1 MISFLKVFTLENY
14 IDTLL
19 TKFKTF
25 KMIDLN
31 TYNKKI
37 NIGNKFVTNNRVFV
51 IAEIGS
57 NHNQDLDVA
66 LQSIDAVV
74 EAGAD
79 AVKFQN
85 INLEKLYYK
94 KDKDLVKLHKLID
107 INVDWLSKLKEYCDK
122 KNIIFFS
129 SPTYLE
135 AVDLLLEIGVDLF
148 KIASPQA
155 NFPQLIKKVSNTGKP
170 TIMSSGQ
177 STLEALK
184 NSVNNF
190 LSQGND
196 KLIILHCNSIYPTPF
211 EQVNLKMIE
220 KLKTIFKGHIGFSD
234 HTLGVSA
241 PIAAVALG
249 AKVIEKHFVLNKSFN
264 SPDAKF
270 SLDQN
275 EFKYMVKCIR
285 EAESVLIPNDRSQLH
300 PIEAE
305 YKKSFAY
312 KAVLKKNVKEDDL
325 LDEKDLNFLR
335 AEKGIDANDL
345 DLYTNSRA
353 RFKRS
358 LKEGDLINSHDLKLD

>member
-1 MISFLKVFTLENY
+1 MIEP
-14 IDTLL
+14 
-19 TKFKTF
+19 
-25 KMIDLN
+25 N
-31 TYNKKI
+31 TYNKPI
-37 NIGNKFVTNNRVFV
+37 NIGGKIISKNRVFV

-57 NHNQDLDVA
+57 NHNQDLDIA

-74 EAGAD
+74 DAGAD

-85 INLEKLYYK
+85 INLEKLYYR
-94 KDKDLVKLHKLID
+94 KDKELENLHKLID
-107 INVDWLSKLKEYCDK
+107 LNVDWLSKLKAYCDK
-122 KNIIFFS
+122 KKIIFFS

-135 AVDLLLEIGVDLF
+135 AVDLLDEIGVELF

-170 TIMSSGQ
+170 AIMSSGQ

-211 EQVNLKMIE
+211 EKVNLKMIE
-220 KLKTIFKGHIGFSD
+220 KFKTIFKGHIGFSD
-234 HTLGVSA
+234 HTLGVTA

-249 AKVIEKHFVLNKSFN
+249 ANVIEKHFVLNKSFN

-285 EAESVLIPNDRSQLH
+285 EAQTVLIPNDRSHLD

-312 KAVLKKNVKEDDL
+312 KAVLKRNVKEDDL
-325 LDEKDLNFLR
+325 LVEKDLNFLR
-335 AEKGIDANDL
+335 ADMGIDANDL
-345 DLYTNSRA
+345 DLYTNSGA

-358 LKEGDLINSHDLKLD
+358 MKEGDLINSSDLKLD